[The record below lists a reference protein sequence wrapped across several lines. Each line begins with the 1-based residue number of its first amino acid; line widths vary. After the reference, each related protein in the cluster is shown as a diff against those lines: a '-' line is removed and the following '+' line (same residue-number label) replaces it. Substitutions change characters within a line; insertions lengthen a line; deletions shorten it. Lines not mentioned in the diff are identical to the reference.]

1 MGFFTRANPASV
13 PTNGQKDSTVVTVT
27 RVDPKHRRVA
37 IGCLIGT
44 DATDPAVDTFL
55 MQANHEGVDL
65 TLMWMAVPTAESP
78 ATFGQVALLI
88 PAPGRTAV
96 VLVSGA
102 DGPSPRSPELRMRL
116 RAAAIEACCDFAST
130 STGGSLRLAQ
140 ALIDPGVGE
149 LSEAYRAAGF
159 VHLAELA
166 YLRRER
172 RALARVIEAHPSA
185 LSPDLRIVCYADLR
199 DHERDAQLG
208 CALEASYVG
217 TLDCPILCGMRTTD
231 DVIVSHKAVGAFD
244 PRLWWLI
251 FDAGVPAGC
260 LLLSPV
266 PQSGTI
272 ELVYLGVAPS
282 LRGAR
287 PGAAVGGAAGTANA
301 KGSVASVLLA
311 HGLRELPPSSEDT
324 LACAVDVANTPAM
337 RFYSRWKLRRFA
349 TKSAFVRP
357 LGQLSTP

>member
-1 MGFFTRANPASV
+1 MGIFTRANPASV
-13 PTNGQKDSTVVTVT
+13 PTNSQIDPTAVTVT
-27 RVDPKHRRVA
+27 RVDPNQRRVA
-37 IGCLIGT
+37 IGCLVGT
-44 DATDPAVDTFL
+44 NAADPAVDAFL
-55 MQANHEGVDL
+55 MQASHEGVDL
-65 TLMWMAVPTAESP
+65 TLMWMAVPTAEGP
-78 ATFGQVALLI
+78 ATIGQVALLI

-96 VLVSGA
+96 VLVSGT
-102 DGPSPRSPELRMRL
+102 DGLSPRAPELRRWL

-140 ALIDPGVGE
+140 ALIDPGVDE
-149 LSEAYRAAGF
+149 LSSAYSAAGF

-172 RALARVIEAHPSA
+172 RALAKVIEAHPPF
-185 LSPDLRIVCYADLR
+185 LTPDIRIVCYADLP

-208 CALEASYVG
+208 CALEASYIG

-244 PRLWWLI
+244 ARLWWLI
-251 FDAGVPAGC
+251 LEAGIPAGC

-287 PGAAVGGAAGTANA
+287 HGAAPANG
-301 KGSVASVLLA
+301 KSSVASMLLA
-311 HGLRELPPSSEDT
+311 HGLRELPASSEDT

-357 LGQLSTP
+357 LREVSTP